1 MQGTKLIG
9 VNRKL
14 VKQETDAELYFE
26 EEKLIKALPKELL
39 MKCSEK
45 ELQSIIDCIYD
56 GIYIT
61 DGQGY
66 TLMVNQASA
75 KYVEELPP
83 DIIGKNVR
91 EMVEEGYW
99 SESICLEVIKYRK
112 MISKVQM
119 VEGKEVLTTAI
130 PYFDNGELVRIVAT
144 DRDISQ
150 LQEMQEKLRQMEE
163 TAEQYESRLE
173 YYRKKNL
180 DGDALIYKSKKM
192 KNLVDSAVRVAKQD
206 VTILIQGESGTGK
219 EKLTDM
225 IYKNSLRSEGPFVK
239 INCAAIPE
247 NLIESELFGY
257 EKGTFTGAE
266 KSGKKGLFEVADK
279 GTLLLDEIG
288 ELPLHLQSNLLRV
301 IQEKEIMRIGGRKRV
316 PIDVRIIAATNVN
329 LQEAVKEGKFRED
342 LYYRLNVIP
351 LIIPPLRERREDVAE
366 LIDWFL
372 DSYNRKYKTKI
383 GISQKAI
390 EVFTDYDWPGNVREL
405 KNVIERLIIILEGEE
420 ITEKQAA
427 RQVGGSV
434 NEELQPDES
443 LSLTQQVENFEK
455 SLLQS
460 TMKRAGTGSEVAKLL
475 KVSKSTVSKKFKK
488 HGLSF

>member
-219 EKLTDM
+219 EKLTDL
-225 IYKNSLRSEGPFVK
+225 IYKTA
-239 INCAAIPE
+239 CAA
-247 NLIESELFGY
+247 
-257 EKGTFTGAE
+257 K
-266 KSGKKGLFEVADK
+266 V
-279 GTLLLDEIG
+279 
-288 ELPLHLQSNLLRV
+288 PL
-301 IQEKEIMRIGGRKRV
+301 
-316 PIDVRIIAATNVN
+316 
-329 LQEAVKEGKFRED
+329 
-342 LYYRLNVIP
+342 
-351 LIIPPLRERREDVAE
+351 
-366 LIDWFL
+366 
-372 DSYNRKYKTKI
+372 
-383 GISQKAI
+383 
-390 EVFTDYDWPGNVREL
+390 
-405 KNVIERLIIILEGEE
+405 
-420 ITEKQAA
+420 
-427 RQVGGSV
+427 
-434 NEELQPDES
+434 
-443 LSLTQQVENFEK
+443 
-455 SLLQS
+455 
-460 TMKRAGTGSEVAKLL
+460 
-475 KVSKSTVSKKFKK
+475 SKSTVRPF
-488 HGLSF
+488 LRI

>member
-1 MQGTKLIG
+1 M
-9 VNRKL
+9 
-14 VKQETDAELYFE
+14 
-26 EEKLIKALPKELL
+26 
-39 MKCSEK
+39 
-45 ELQSIIDCIYD
+45 
-56 GIYIT
+56 
-61 DGQGY
+61 
-66 TLMVNQASA
+66 
-75 KYVEELPP
+75 
-83 DIIGKNVR
+83 
-91 EMVEEGYW
+91 
-99 SESICLEVIKYRK
+99 
-112 MISKVQM
+112 
-119 VEGKEVLTTAI
+119 
-130 PYFDNGELVRIVAT
+130 
-144 DRDISQ
+144 
-150 LQEMQEKLRQMEE
+150 
-163 TAEQYESRLE
+163 
-173 YYRKKNL
+173 
-180 DGDALIYKSKKM
+180 
-192 KNLVDSAVRVAKQD
+192 
-206 VTILIQGESGTGK
+206 
-219 EKLTDM
+219 
-225 IYKNSLRSEGPFVK
+225 
-239 INCAAIPE
+239 
-247 NLIESELFGY
+247 
-257 EKGTFTGAE
+257 
-266 KSGKKGLFEVADK
+266 ADK